1 MQSAQHLIE
10 LCPQQLVNII
20 DIQFTGLKYCTTSD
34 SAGFIGKIFIR
45 QTQKILQ
52 NPAGS
57 ASQVSRFKTISP
69 DTELFTRGCHLWH
82 GTGGTY
88 VGTLH
93 LLLKMAIQVLVQQH
107 STYTHQPVLLSSEE
121 RVTGHETSS
130 ESTVSD
136 KILLLSPVFFPASK
150 RMVSC
155 YLWLL
160 PSCLSPCHSH
170 LPGRPRAASPK
181 H

>member
-82 GTGGTY
+82 GSGGTY
-88 VGTLH
+88 VGTSLAPSSPKNGNSGSGSAAQHLH
-93 LLLKMAIQVLVQQH
+93 
-107 STYTHQPVLLSSEE
+107 
-121 RVTGHETSS
+121 
-130 ESTVSD
+130 
-136 KILLLSPVFFPASK
+136 
-150 RMVSC
+150 
-155 YLWLL
+155 
-160 PSCLSPCHSH
+160 PS
-170 LPGRPRAASPK
+170 ASPPLL
-181 H
+181 